1 MDGRERTM
9 PGFVLVVE
17 CPHPLPLPGAA
28 AFNCLMAAE
37 PHEHTRT
44 YFLGML
50 ARELEL
56 RGMSVTLKR
65 SPPSLRVTDPEA
77 AMFSETL
84 DCVSLPDGWFYRW
97 SWGDLVE
104 RVEDPS
110 KAADRILRVFGG

>member
-1 MDGRERTM
+1 M
-9 PGFVLVVE
+9 PRPVLALE
-17 CPHPLPLPGAA
+17 CPDLLSPPGVG
-28 AFNCLMAAE
+28 AFNCLMATE

-56 RGMSVTLKR
+56 RGMNVTLRR

-84 DCVSLPDGWFYRW
+84 DCVPLAEGWFYRW

-104 RVEDPS
+104 RVEEPS